1 MTEQPLTYHEIQS
14 KLSPGASVK
23 YVESTLS
30 PFRIG
35 NNIPKTVLRV
45 LEGII
50 VEIIQPQQVLRKDQL
65 QEYYGAGLSVLE
77 YQAYTRSSSL
87 RVVLAV
93 GENTLEQDMQSYEVI
108 ILDEYFINQGLQ
120 ELYQL
125 SPTETQWNPSHLLT
139 EPKVKGFS
147 DYEIGSRL
155 HLDKRGETS

>member
-14 KLSPGASVK
+14 KLSPGTSVK

-30 PFRIG
+30 PFQIG
-35 NNIPKTVLRV
+35 NNISKTILRV
-45 LEGII
+45 LEGTI
-50 VEIIQPQQVLRKDQL
+50 VEIIPPHQVLRKDQL

-77 YQAYTRSSSL
+77 YRTYAQNSSL
-87 RVVLAV
+87 RVVVAV
-93 GENTLEQDMQSYEVI
+93 GENTLEQDEQSYEVV
-108 ILDEYFINQGLQ
+108 ILDEYFISQGLQ
-120 ELYQL
+120 ELYPL
-125 SPTETQWNPSHLLT
+125 SPAETQWNPSHLLT